1 MSLKGQYRH
10 LTLRHEQRIL
20 CDEVP
25 KLQPGEAQFHSFYLP
40 SLTAGLH
47 DLTISQTVTP
57 DKDDPKHGKE
67 PPARAIPVK
76 RQFDV
81 LAPEWSLSSSG
92 GGGVGSSDDQT
103 STVMSVFPAQGQT
116 AQFRTLPHM
125 VFRDPHLPWARRV
138 SEQTLPDKEK
148 NTIPWFALIAFTAEE
163 LELTDDERSTFFP
176 PGVGATPNENLG
188 WDLRAGAIKDI
199 PSNDNLLNKIHKPA
213 KRDEQIK
220 TSVVT
225 VPGPL
230 FKKLFTDSEDP
241 SPTQCDVAKFR
252 FLSHV
257 RTVATEGTMSAI
269 EGDSGTF
276 SIVVSHRIGP
286 VDVDSATPVM
296 VHLVSLQGI
305 DGLGLSE
312 IKDKVLMTSLYS
324 WTYTALPPG
333 SFDVRSALQNIG
345 TGGKGLKVLRTDN
358 TSTPKADKP
367 GSEAGKKNIRL
378 SMEEL
383 VTKRQNDGYTLV
395 RHRTVTGEQT
405 AAMYRGPLS
414 PTRVAHPLNANV
426 SFQSNFGTDLQILD
440 PNLGLMDISY
450 ATAWQLGRTLAMS
463 DQSFTASLA
472 RLRTAIHRDALAR
485 AKEDIYKR
493 LGSADSQTIDTVAY
507 HSRARVVSD
516 IGSTVACLNDINTAL
531 HASAMPTVDTNRWKR
546 REPVSEINLSLRSNH
561 IFSQIYSQALYVST
575 GLSTSAD
582 GGPYCYHTVPTNTDY
597 AVVQE
602 WVLDKLH
609 LAGIPAHHFIPDPSY
624 LPTETIRFFHV
635 DANWTDAMVDGA
647 LSLANHVTDD
657 PAEDFCRSALK
668 ARLNEYLSTPL
679 KGIGYCQQMPT
690 YGFLMK
696 SQLLIQ
702 FPDIAVSAEFE
713 EQFHTREDWDKAKPT
728 APILV
733 QRKLASDTMLVL
745 FDREPPGLVSLKF
758 TLPAHQQT
766 FVVAAGLHKEDRAQ
780 GRMQDEI
787 EIEHQKIF
795 ASENPETDPI
805 KRGGWLG
812 GGSKTYPMAELFDW
826 QSRTMRV
833 VEYAKKIHEVLSKEM
848 FRDPKEDG
856 KHGPLDQYTE
866 PKPTAAV
873 FALQLNE
880 PIYTLVIKPAPR
892 DSNTVTEAK
901 TRKDNLSISA
911 DWEHLSLPLLRPEQR
926 TSSFRFHP
934 PPFPAHK
941 YTPSALPSPP
951 PKPLYQ
957 PTNLLQYVPTESIIL
972 PPAPSIPASLP
983 ISPDVV
989 VANPSFDLK
998 VSPIEYDSFVPT
1010 NRTVPFDLIF
1020 SILVPPGSQSTFTY
1034 RLTKLT
1040 VRLTLGDLKDAGLP
1054 SSDDDKSYRPLI
1066 MRKPKNSEPPA
1077 PTMLSNLRF
1086 NVLRSY
1092 DGDVMILEVVSRT
1105 AWGVDMYT
1113 LKEASFVLP
1122 MVEVIP
1128 WEVPFGKDKDGA
1140 ERYWRTWVQMKSE
1153 FLMGNDPLT
1162 WEHGREVLL
1171 KREVKATA

>member
-20 CDEVP
+20 CDEAP
-25 KLQPGEAQFHSFYLP
+25 KLRPGEAQIHSFHLP

-47 DLTISQTVTP
+47 DLAISQTVTP

-67 PPARAIPVK
+67 PPTRAIPVK

-81 LAPEWSLSSSG
+81 LAPEWSLSSSDG
-92 GGGVGSSDDQT
+92 GSSNDQT
-103 STVMSVFPAQGQT
+103 STVMSVFPAPGQT

-125 VFRDPHLPWARRV
+125 VLRDPHLPWARRV
-138 SEQTLPDKEK
+138 SKQILPDKEK

-163 LELTDDERSTFFP
+163 LELIDDERSTFFP
-176 PGVGATPNENLG
+176 PEVGATPNENLG
-188 WDLRAGAIKDI
+188 WDLRAGAIEKI
-199 PSNDNLLNKIHKPA
+199 PSNDKLLNKIQKPA
-213 KRDEQIK
+213 ERDKQIK

-241 SPTQCDVAKFR
+241 NPTQCDVAKFR

-269 EGDSGTF
+269 EGD
-276 SIVVSHRIGP
+276 
-286 VDVDSATPVM
+286 
-296 VHLVSLQGI
+296 
-305 DGLGLSE
+305 
-312 IKDKVLMTSLYS
+312 

-333 SFDVRSALQNIG
+333 SFDVRSALQDIG

-358 TSTPKADKP
+358 TSTPKADKSGP
-367 GSEAGKKNIRL
+367 ETGKENLGL
-378 SMEEL
+378 SLEEL
-383 VTKRQNDGYTLV
+383 VTKRQNDGYTIV
-395 RHRTVTGEQT
+395 RHRTITGEQT
-405 AAMYRGPLS
+405 VAMYRGPLS
-414 PTRVAHPLNANV
+414 PTRVAHPLNTNI

-450 ATAWQLGRTLAMS
+450 ATAWQLGRTLATS
-463 DQSFTASLA
+463 DQSFPASLA

-493 LGSADSQTIDTVAY
+493 LGSANSQTIDTVAY

-516 IGSTVACLNDINTAL
+516 MDSTVACLNDINTAL
-531 HASAMPTVDTNRWKR
+531 LASAMPTVCTNRWKR
-546 REPVSEINLSLRSNH
+546 REPVKNLNLVSLHSNH
-561 IFSQIYSQALYVST
+561 IFKQMYSQALYVST

-597 AVVQE
+597 AAVQE
-602 WVLDKLH
+602 WVPDKLH
-609 LAGIPAHHFIPDPSY
+609 LAGIPSHHFIPDPSY
-624 LPTETIRFFHV
+624 LPQETIRVFRV
-635 DANWTDAMVDGA
+635 DANWTDAMVA

-668 ARLNEYLSTPL
+668 ARLNEYLATPL

-696 SQLLIQ
+696 SQLLVQ

-713 EQFHTREDWDKAKPT
+713 EQFHTRGDWDKAKST
-728 APILV
+728 AQFWYSESWLRIPCWCCLI
-733 QRKLASDTMLVL
+733 
-745 FDREPPGLVSLKF
+745 VSRL
-758 TLPAHQQT
+758 
-766 FVVAAGLHKEDRAQ
+766 GWAQ
-780 GRMQDEI
+780 NRMQGEI
-787 EIEHQKIF
+787 DVEHQKIF
-795 ASENPETDPI
+795 ASENPETDPL

-812 GGSKTYPMAELFDW
+812 GGSKTCPMGELFDW

-856 KHGPLDQYTE
+856 KNGPLDQYIE
-866 PKPTAAV
+866 PRPTAAV

-880 PIYTLVIKPAPR
+880 PIYTLVIEPAPSN
-892 DSNTVTEAK
+892 SNTGARAK

-911 DWEHLSLPLLRPEQR
+911 DWEHLSLPLLKPEQR

-957 PTNLLQYVPTESIIL
+957 PTNLLRYL
-972 PPAPSIPASLP
+972 RL
-983 ISPDVV
+983 
-989 VANPSFDLK
+989 
-998 VSPIEYDSFVPT
+998 VSPIEYDSFIPT

-1020 SILVPPGSQSTFTY
+1020 SILVPPASQSTFTY
-1034 RLTKLT
+1034 CLTKLT
-1040 VRLTLGDLKDAGLP
+1040 VRLTLGSLDDTGLP
-1054 SSDDDKSYRPLI
+1054 SPDDDQSFRPLVV
-1066 MRKPKNSEPPA
+1066 RKPRNSEPPA

-1092 DGDVMILEVVSRT
+1092 DGDVMIPEVVSRT

-1140 ERYWRTWVQMKSE
+1140 ERYWRTWMQMKSE
-1153 FLMGNDPLT
+1153 FLMGDSPLT

-1171 KREVKATA
+1171 KREVKTVP